1 MPENTRATTCVLFD
15 VSAMQAFNDD
25 NGRDAGDKLLAEIMS
40 VLVKCFPAASEV
52 TRFSGDEFLVVA
64 ANGNAEFSAKLA
76 RDASNEILD
85 RFGVTITFGI
95 GSGVSAGDAKR
106 SATLALFEHRAR
118 Q

>member
-1 MPENTRATTCVLFD
+1 VLFD

-25 NGRDAGDKLLAEIMS
+25 NGWDAGDKLLAGIIS

-52 TRFSGDEFLVVA
+52 TRFSGDEFLVVTA
-64 ANGNAEFSAKLA
+64 DGNAEFSAKLA
-76 RDASNEILD
+76 RDASNEISD

-95 GSGVSAGDAKR
+95 GSGVSVGDAKR

-118 Q
+118 H